1 MEITRFGGDTE
12 TIGGHIQL
20 ALFLTS
26 QVLLDPLNEPL
37 VRERGIE

>member
-20 ALFLTS
+20 ALRANYDIIS
-26 QVLLDPLNEPL
+26 
-37 VRERGIE
+37 IA